1 MVTQTDSAWR
11 LVVPVYMGEVS
22 PDSVRIELFADA
34 TPEFA
39 PEAILLHQEHA
50 IPGSTNGYIYAGAVT
65 SSRPLEDF
73 TVRVVPYHPDALLPA
88 ELPLIAWQH

>member
-22 PDSVRIELFADA
+22 PDSVRIDLFADA